1 MYLEAIVDDARPI
14 FIQIAEQLASQII
27 DGSMAEEAQ
36 VPSINELA
44 AFHRINPATALKGV
58 TVLVDSGILYKRRG
72 VGMFVSPG
80 ARDRLLAD
88 RRDAFRDDFVRPL
101 VAQAKA
107 LGITEAQLT
116 QMIGKEAG
124 L

>member
-1 MYLEAIVDDARPI
+1 MDDARPI

-27 DGSMAEEAQ
+27 DGSMPEEAQ

-58 TVLVDSGILYKRRG
+58 TLLVDAGILYKRRG
-72 VGMFVSPG
+72 VGMFVSLG

-88 RRDAFRDDFVRPL
+88 RKDAFRDDFVRPL

>member
-1 MYLEAIVDDARPI
+1 VEDGRPI
-14 FIQIAEQLASQII
+14 FVQIAEQLASQIL
-27 DGSMAEEAQ
+27 DGAMPEEGQ

-58 TVLVDSGILYKRRG
+58 TVLVDAGILYKRRG

-80 ARDRLLAD
+80 ARERLLAD
-88 RRDAFRDDFVRPL
+88 RKDAFRDDFVRPL

-107 LGITEAQLT
+107 LDITKAQLI
-116 QMIGKEAG
+116 QMIGKEAE
-124 L
+124 

>member
-1 MYLEAIVDDARPI
+1 MEDGRPI
-14 FIQIAEQLASQII
+14 FVQIAEQLASQIL
-27 DGSMAEEAQ
+27 DGAMPEEGQ

-58 TVLVDSGILYKRRG
+58 TVLVDAGILYKRRG

-80 ARDRLLAD
+80 ARERLLAD
-88 RRDAFRDDFVRPL
+88 RKDAFRDDFVRPL

-107 LGITEAQLT
+107 LDITKAQLI
-116 QMIGKEAG
+116 QMIGKEAE
-124 L
+124 

>member
-1 MYLEAIVDDARPI
+1 MDEGRPI
-14 FIQIAEQLASQII
+14 FTQIAEQLASQII
-27 DGSMAEEAQ
+27 DGSMPEEAQ

-58 TVLVDSGILYKRRG
+58 TVLVDAGILYKRRG
-72 VGMFVSPG
+72 VGMFVSLG
-80 ARDRLLAD
+80 ARERLLAD

-107 LGITEAQLT
+107 LGITAAQVNH
-116 QMIGKEAG
+116 MIGKEAG